1 MINELAMEKKGLPVG
16 WELKKMSDLFD
27 IKSSKRVHKADW
39 KENGVPFYRAREV
52 VKLAEYDTVDNAL
65 FISEELYEEFIK
77 EKGAPKEGDI
87 IISAVGTL
95 GKCYLV
101 KSSDRFYFK
110 DASVLWFENI
120 SNVDTR
126 YIEFAFKSD
135 EIMKQVMN
143 KSMGATVGTLTIS
156 RAKIIEIPLPPL
168 PEQKQ
173 IVAILDNA
181 FAAID
186 TAKAN
191 AQQNLK
197 NAKELFDSYLQN
209 LLENNVSFETVSEI
223 NSAENLIVSLSNA
236 KSRLISE
243 NKLMDKKDKHVYPV
257 QNIPFEIH
265 KDWLWCH
272 LSDISII
279 QEGPGIRKYQYK
291 SEGIQF
297 LTVTNILEGSVDLN
311 KSKKYISKSEYTNKY
326 EHFTINKGDIV
337 TACSGGSWGK
347 SAVYNL
353 DDKIILNTSTLRL
366 RFYNDLGCNKYL
378 YYLTKTAYFKNNL
391 SSHLTGQQPNYGY
404 SHYSKIP
411 IPVPPLIKQQHIAR
425 KLDILLCQT
434 KKLEA
439 MYIQKIA
446 DLEEMKKSVLQ
457 KAFSGQLKTIN

>member
-1 MINELAMEKKGLPVG
+1 MNKELTMEKKGLPVS
-16 WELKKMSDLFD
+16 WELKKISDLFD

-126 YIEFAFKSD
+126 YIEYAFKSD

-168 PEQKQ
+168 TQQKQ
-173 IVAILDNA
+173 IVAILDKA

-191 AQQNLK
+191 AEQNQQ
-197 NAKELFDSYLQN
+197 NAKELFESYLQN
-209 LLENNVSFETVSEI
+209 VFE
-223 NSAENLIVSLSNA
+223 
-236 KSRLISE
+236 
-243 NKLMDKKDKHVYPV
+243 
-257 QNIPFEIH
+257 
-265 KDWLWCH
+265 
-272 LSDISII
+272 
-279 QEGPGIRKYQYK
+279 
-291 SEGIQF
+291 
-297 LTVTNILEGSVDLN
+297 
-311 KSKKYISKSEYTNKY
+311 
-326 EHFTINKGDIV
+326 NKGDNWEEKALGEFGLV
-337 TACSGGSWGK
+337 QTGTTPKTSQKENYGSFIPFAKPPHFKKNGQIDTKESYLSEIGMGK
-347 SAVYNL
+347 SRVFPANSVL
-353 DDKIILNTSTLRL
+353 MVCIGATIGKTGFSDKAITSNQQINGLTPNDEYYP
-366 RFYNDLGCNKYL
+366 RFF
-378 YYLTKTAYFKNNL
+378 YYLFISGNVQKQIMSIGKGAQATLPIINKTKWSNINL
-391 SSHLTGQQPNYGY
+391 TFPN
-404 SHYSKIP
+404 SIEEQ
-411 IPVPPLIKQQHIAR
+411 KQIVQ
-425 KLDILLCQT
+425 KLDLLSLET

-439 MYIQKIA
+439 IYTQKIA
-446 DLEEMKKSVLQ
+446 DLEEMKKAILE
-457 KAFSGQLKTIN
+457 KAFKGELTSAA

>member
-1 MINELAMEKKGLPVG
+1 MIKELTTEKTSLPAG

-27 IKSSKRVHKADW
+27 VKSSKRVHKADW

-126 YIEFAFKSD
+126 YIEYAFKSD

-168 PEQKQ
+168 TQQKQ
-173 IVAILDNA
+173 IVAILDKA

-191 AQQNLK
+191 AEQNLQ
-197 NAKELFDSYLQN
+197 NAKELFESYLQN
-209 LLENNVSFETVSEI
+209 VFSTKGDDWEERTLGKVTSKIGSGATPRGGKASYKEEGISLIRSMNVHDFYFKKKNLAFIDDKQADALSNVTLQEKDVLLNITGASIARCCMIPKEYLPARVNQHVSIIRVKKDIINPVFLASLLTSKYFKDQILEIGEQGATRQAITKVQLENFY
-223 NSAENLIVSLSNA
+223 
-236 KSRLISE
+236 IS
-243 NKLMDKKDKHVYPV
+243 YPKEMEEQEKVV
-257 QNIPFEIH
+257 QNI
-265 KDWLWCH
+265 
-272 LSDISII
+272 
-279 QEGPGIRKYQYK
+279 
-291 SEGIQF
+291 
-297 LTVTNILEGSVDLN
+297 N
-311 KSKKYISKSEYTNKY
+311 
-326 EHFTINKGDIV
+326 
-337 TACSGGSWGK
+337 
-347 SAVYNL
+347 
-353 DDKIILNTSTLRL
+353 
-366 RFYNDLGCNKYL
+366 
-378 YYLTKTAYFKNNL
+378 
-391 SSHLTGQQPNYGY
+391 
-404 SHYSKIP
+404 
-411 IPVPPLIKQQHIAR
+411 LIKAE
-425 KLDILLCQT
+425 T

-439 MYIQKIA
+439 IYTQKIV

-457 KAFSGQLKTIN
+457 KAFSGQLNTIN